1 MKDTINQIRNN
12 PYFTPNLTVSGILL
26 VKYNPRQNLARD
38 LTEAIQAEAKA
49 MNTVVFNTH
58 IRQGVDIEKAQAMK
72 QSIFDYNARCNPAI
86 DYANLF
92 EELKD
97 RCVEITH
104 MKGRK

>member
-1 MKDTINQIRNN
+1 
-12 PYFTPNLTVSGILL
+12 
-26 VKYNPRQNLARD
+26 
-38 LTEAIQAEAKA
+38 

-58 IRQGVDIEKAQAMK
+58 IRQGVDVEKAQAMK
-72 QSIFDYNARCNPAI
+72 QSLFDYAPRCNPAI

-97 RCVEITH
+97 ICVLNAY